1 MGLIVRQ
8 QCDSDTLEYGHGLSP
23 VLVPNISLTPWQR
36 LGYNPSLPDCSEPFT
51 YQLLEGGLQ
60 PSPGPVP
67 ELSGFREKGRL
78 WATALARALCFHV
91 WCFYWVSFSLQQPS
105 TSVIHP
111 VSQDLSPW
119 LLVLPIA
126 PIPVLDQKLGRFS
139 SNVEEG
145 ARSQPVWLQPTV
157 GVRLRLEAGG

>member
-1 MGLIVRQ
+1 MSFR
-8 QCDSDTLEYGHGLSP
+8 T
-23 VLVPNISLTPWQR
+23 VPL
-36 LGYNPSLPDCSEPFT
+36 
-51 YQLLEGGLQ
+51 
-60 PSPGPVP
+60 
-67 ELSGFREKGRL
+67 
-78 WATALARALCFHV
+78 
-91 WCFYWVSFSLQQPS
+91 SLQQLSTAAVLTRP

-126 PIPVLDQKLGRFS
+126 SIPVLDQKLGRFS

-145 ARSQPVWLQPTV
+145 ARSQPVWLEPTV